1 MRWVTAL
8 NSGAVDE
15 DVDSTVGEHLG
26 VRNEVGDD
34 ERDGGA
40 GAKVGQNDTAFAPEV
55 DDVVAGGGVAGVA
68 LREVLVNL
76 HHSYFQQAKEV
87 S

>member
-1 MRWVTAL
+1 VRWVTTL

-15 DVDSTVGEHLG
+15 DVDSAVGKHLG
-26 VRNEVGDD
+26 VGNEVGDD

-40 GAKVGQNDTAFAPEV
+40 GTEVGQNDAALAPEV

-76 HHSYFQQAKEV
+76 HHSYFQQAKEA